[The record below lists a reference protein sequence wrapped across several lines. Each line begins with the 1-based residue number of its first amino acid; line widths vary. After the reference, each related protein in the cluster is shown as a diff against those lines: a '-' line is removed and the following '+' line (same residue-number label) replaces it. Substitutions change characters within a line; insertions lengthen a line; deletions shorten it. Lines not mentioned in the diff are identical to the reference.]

1 MLFRNCSLES
11 LFVINDVNS
20 LLLRHYTKYNILV
33 LSWGYTLE
41 NLDKKGNIAKGKK
54 DIKTAKMA
62 IEKTMFN
69 SNCLIT
75 ICKSELVK
83 CYVNSHVEKSLNNL

>member
-1 MLFRNCSLES
+1 
-11 LFVINDVNS
+11 
-20 LLLRHYTKYNILV
+20 
-33 LSWGYTLE
+33 
-41 NLDKKGNIAKGKK
+41 
-54 DIKTAKMA
+54 MA